1 MHDSRLGEG
10 KAGDIDVAWGKQGT
24 AEKNYSDGFG
34 LAHIIAK
41 HGEGILSRIADII
54 ANGALEVRK
63 SKKDGHITRASYRI
77 GDEVVYLRHYNDAR
91 LEFFVVTAY
100 EETAQKKT
108 NGHSDGIQAR
118 VGQMAEKQSSLHERS
133 SNESVSQTPYMHNNG
148 ADVVHE
154 SIPTQEAADRA
165 AGLLRDDELISQKE
179 ADRRAWRPTS
189 CLLIASSTYLMMS
202 SRSESSGGGRAYTW
216 R

>member
-63 SKKDGHITRASYRI
+63 SKKPE
-77 GDEVVYLRHYNDAR
+77 EVPPTAKAA
-91 LEFFVVTAY
+91 VT
-100 EETAQKKT
+100 T
-108 NGHSDGIQAR
+108 NGGKS
-118 VGQMAEKQSSLHERS
+118 AEAI
-133 SNESVSQTPYMHNNG
+133 VP
-148 ADVVHE
+148 
-154 SIPTQEAADRA
+154 
-165 AGLLRDDELISQKE
+165 
-179 ADRRAWRPTS
+179 
-189 CLLIASSTYLMMS
+189 
-202 SRSESSGGGRAYTW
+202 
-216 R
+216 